1 MEKLTLLKC
10 GKLFDGLRD
19 EIKDNIEVL
28 ILGETIIDLGKDK
41 YSRNIDSVI
50 DLSGEIVTPGLI
62 DAHVHLST
70 FEWRN
75 RQQEMTYHSQA
86 WKGMAVLYNA
96 ERALRRGFTSLRF
109 VGCNCSDGYSSFD
122 AKNLIEKGY
131 FAGSDLTIA
140 PYYTGSI
147 GGMADSSRVYAQN
160 PWLVRKMSDEY
171 PSVGSGRDFFISS
184 VREQVK
190 MGADFIKV
198 MANGGFMSAKGGP
211 KDRQL
216 LTEEYEAIITAAHQ
230 TGVPVTAHA
239 YSPETISELV
249 HLGIDGIEHGSLLDE
264 ETINLMERNN
274 VYCVPTLMQYDGII
288 FSDSSSLDTKD
299 EAFRAKLE
307 RYAVELKASRELIK
321 DSNLVLGYGSDICDE
336 FPCYEC
342 GREYISW
349 VKNGFGALQA
359 LKAATS
365 TNTMI
370 LGKKNIGTIEA
381 GKRADIAAWPNDLLD
396 NPYAILD
403 CRFVMKKGHI
413 FNTEPCKN

>member
-109 VGCNCSDGYSSFD
+109 VGCNCSDGYSSLD

-147 GGMADSSRVYAQN
+147 GGWQI
-160 PWLVRKMSDEY
+160 LQEY
-171 PSVGSGRDFFISS
+171 TH
-184 VREQVK
+184 K
-190 MGADFIKV
+190 
-198 MANGGFMSAKGGP
+198 
-211 KDRQL
+211 
-216 LTEEYEAIITAAHQ
+216 
-230 TGVPVTAHA
+230 
-239 YSPETISELV
+239 
-249 HLGIDGIEHGSLLDE
+249 
-264 ETINLMERNN
+264 
-274 VYCVPTLMQYDGII
+274 
-288 FSDSSSLDTKD
+288 
-299 EAFRAKLE
+299 
-307 RYAVELKASRELIK
+307 
-321 DSNLVLGYGSDICDE
+321 
-336 FPCYEC
+336 
-342 GREYISW
+342 
-349 VKNGFGALQA
+349 
-359 LKAATS
+359 
-365 TNTMI
+365 I
-370 LGKKNIGTIEA
+370 LGWCGKCQTNIL
-381 GKRADIAAWPNDLLD
+381 AWAQGEISLFLLYV
-396 NPYAILD
+396 NKSRWAQIL
-403 CRFVMKKGHI
+403 
-413 FNTEPCKN
+413 